1 MPAVHCAPAAATRCS
16 CRASPVTRAAIAFA
30 IVTFPTRRRVKGP
43 GDTAHTVNGRD
54 SAEGGEEGAPAG
66 SQRRRGGR
74 ATGRQARAGSCKG

>member
-1 MPAVHCAPAAATRCS
+1 LHA
-16 CRASPVTRAAIAFA
+16 
-30 IVTFPTRRRVKGP
+30 VKGP